1 MEKITEV
8 YIVHYE
14 NAWEIDVC
22 ASPEAAEQKGRNYL
36 QEIANEFTKEEFDLI
51 VAEFENSLREY
62 EGVFSV
68 EDIMWVEVQPVY
80 Y

>member
-22 ASPEAAEQKGRNYL
+22 ASREAAERKGRKYL
-36 QEIANEFTKEEFDLI
+36 QEIATEYTKEEFDLI

-62 EGVFSV
+62 SGAFSV
-68 EDIMWVEVQPVY
+68 EDVMWVEVQPVIY
-80 Y
+80 